1 MNKTAKIKNG
11 ENVISVDCENKKM
24 YFNDKEVIKLSSTY
38 KGGVLTQEPYAAM
51 EEMCNYLIFIDNWF
65 SRVFGD
71 GVFKDGVFEDRS
83 LDSEVSNEEMQKFL
97 DNYFEFYALTYKD
110 KVTNKEHFVI
120 DDGCEWSE
128 CGSGYDSIDG
138 WHEIPD
144 YEECNFNEYVVAYGR
159 TYGKKADAIVMK
171 KHSLQFDGYCNE

>member
-1 MNKTAKIKNG
+1 MKNFAKINKG
-11 ENVISVDCENKKM
+11 ENVISVDVENKKM
-24 YFNDKEVIKLSSTY
+24 YFNGNEVIKLSSTY

-51 EEMCNYLIFIDNWF
+51 EEMCNYLLFIDNWF
-65 SRVFGD
+65 KRVFE
-71 GVFKDGVFEDRS
+71 DGVFEDRS

-97 DNYFEFYALTYKD
+97 DDYFELYALTYRD
-110 KVTNKEHFVI
+110 SETNKEHFVI
-120 DDGCEWSE
+120 DCGSEWSE

-171 KHSLQFDGYCNE
+171 KHSLLFDEYSNGQL